1 MRRRDFFKFVAGSI
15 AMEPLSA
22 RAQQRDT
29 VHRIGLLMG
38 NAEKDQ
44 EAQSWVAEFLSGL
57 RRLGWAEGPE
67 FHTEVRWAGG
77 NVDRMRELAA
87 ELVNLQPDVIVA
99 ATPPVVTAVLSK
111 TKTIPIVFLQVTDPV
126 GSRFVASLARPG
138 GNVTGFATFDIAMA
152 GKWIQLLQELIPS
165 MKHVAILFNPDTA
178 PAHGDTFVAMFNSAA
193 SQLKIEVSSKQV
205 HSDAEIEAALKAI
218 ENTPDSAVV
227 VMPDVFTNTHRE
239 LIITATA
246 RSRLPTIYPF
256 RYMATEG
263 GLISYGVDLLD
274 MYRRAPSYVD
284 RILKGAK
291 PSELPVQA
299 PVRFQ
304 LVINLKTASAMGL
317 TLPTSLSAGADE
329 VIE

>member
-1 MRRRDFFKFVAGSI
+1 M
-15 AMEPLSA
+15 
-22 RAQQRDT
+22 
-29 VHRIGLLMG
+29 
-38 NAEKDQ
+38 
-44 EAQSWVAEFLSGL
+44 
-57 RRLGWAEGPE
+57 
-67 FHTEVRWAGG
+67 
-77 NVDRMRELAA
+77 
-87 ELVNLQPDVIVA
+87 NLQPDVIVA
-99 ATPPVVTAVLSK
+99 ATTPVVTAVLSK

-152 GKWIQLLQELIPS
+152 GKWIQLLQELSPS